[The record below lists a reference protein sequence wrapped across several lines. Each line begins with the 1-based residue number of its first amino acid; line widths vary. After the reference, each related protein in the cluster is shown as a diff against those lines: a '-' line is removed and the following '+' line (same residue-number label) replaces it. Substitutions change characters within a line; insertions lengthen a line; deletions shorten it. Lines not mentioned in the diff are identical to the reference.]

1 MEQRLSKCRVL
12 CVVLG
17 ARQATGPGSIAHHD
31 ATFFYA
37 RRHLA
42 GSDQPAGHL
51 DRCGL
56 SDSEVRVRVQSDERC
71 AEYAPRITYSLDAAD
86 ALKLGAL
93 VCRAA
98 SRVRARDGLVM
109 LAALVEELGAVEVDY
124 ACAWTYRRVMGEPAD
139 A

>member
-1 MEQRLSKCRVL
+1 MQQRLSRRRVL

-17 ARQATGPGSIAHHD
+17 ACQATGPGDIAQRD
-31 ATFFYA
+31 AVFFWA
-37 RRHLA
+37 RVHRA

-56 SDSEVRVRVQSDERC
+56 SDSEVRVRVQSDQKC
-71 AEYAPRITYSLDAAD
+71 LEYAPRISYSLDAAE

-98 SRVRARDGLVM
+98 ARVRARDGLVT
-109 LAALVEELGAVEVDY
+109 LAALVEQLRAVEVEH
-124 ACAWTYRRVMGEPAD
+124 ASPFTYRRVAAVRAD